1 MEKIGG
7 LSKMEKKSSE
17 AKITLGSMIKHKILQ
32 IEIEQEIRG
41 EEKGCRTG
49 RLNSM

>member
-7 LSKMEKKSSE
+7 WSEMEKESSE
-17 AKITLGSMIKHKILQ
+17 AKTTLGSIIKHKILQ

-41 EEKGCRTG
+41 GKKGYKTG